1 MIIYILT
8 HGLQPQEAGDKGGWE
23 GCGAIPSTAPTLQG
37 DTLTVPACHLPTSRH
52 MGGMRP
58 PPGLKMGEYKAHS

>member
-37 DTLTVPACHLPTSRH
+37 DTLTVPGLSPSNVSQAC
-52 MGGMRP
+52 GGHETTPRP
-58 PPGLKMGEYKAHS
+58 